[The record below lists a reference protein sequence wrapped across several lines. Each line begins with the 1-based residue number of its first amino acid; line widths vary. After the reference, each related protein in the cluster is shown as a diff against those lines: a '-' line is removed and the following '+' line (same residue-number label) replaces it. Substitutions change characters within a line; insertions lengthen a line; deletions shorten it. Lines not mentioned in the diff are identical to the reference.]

1 MTNSQYDKYLGR
13 KVLVNETK
21 ETLKIAG
28 KDYDHTHCELD
39 ANDTVVSEIQKEHS
53 NVRVRLPGTMGTM
66 DYRLDRLNVHIE
78 KQADGSY
85 EITEVDLG

>member
-1 MTNSQYDKYLGR
+1 MTNSQFDKYLGR
-13 KVLVNETK
+13 KVLVKETS
-21 ETLKIAG
+21 ETLKIG
-28 KDYDHTHCELD
+28 DEDYDFTNCEIEPSE
-39 ANDTVVSEIQKEHS
+39 TVVSEIQKEHS
-53 NVRVRLPGTMGTM
+53 HVRVWLPGTMGTM